1 MSEGKQKAMNTVTMS
16 ATCPSHARTDLSTRD
31 VEMVV
36 VDEPIARGGSNLGV
50 TPTETFIASLIACTN
65 VIDNRCAEKNGVHFD
80 DMSIDA
86 EYDFVMSGAQLKEE
100 IDLPFQEVRLTINA
114 KSSAS
119 EEQIKQVQ
127 EDLGKYCPVAKMF
140 RQAGCNVVEEWNII
154 AS

>member
-1 MSEGKQKAMNTVTMS
+1 MNTVTMS

-36 VDEPIARGGSNLGV
+36 DEPIARGGSNLGF

-65 VIDNRCAEKNGVHFD
+65 VITNRCAEKNGVHFD